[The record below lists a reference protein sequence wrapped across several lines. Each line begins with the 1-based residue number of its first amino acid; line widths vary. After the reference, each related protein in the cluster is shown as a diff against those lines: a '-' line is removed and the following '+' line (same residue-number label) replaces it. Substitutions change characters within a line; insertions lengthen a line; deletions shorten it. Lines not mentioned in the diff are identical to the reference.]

1 MINSILKYGLELR
14 KMNEILINKL
24 IRTKL
29 DVGNEI
35 LKQLPSEKA
44 DEIRS
49 LGKIVLK
56 SLNEYVEQS
65 KNDQSKPKHSAKK
78 VKTID
83 IE

>member
-1 MINSILKYGLELR
+1 
-14 KMNEILINKL
+14 MNEILISKL

-56 SLNEYVEQS
+56 SLNEYVEES
-65 KNDQSKPKHSAKK
+65 KNDQSHQPKHSAKK
-78 VKTID
+78 VKAID